1 MARIG
6 RYEIE
11 SEIGRG
17 AMGIVYLAQDPRL
30 RRPVAVKTYSLPEGL
45 GAEQVRE
52 YQHRFLREAQ
62 AAAGLS
68 HPGIVTI
75 YDADEDPDLGLPF
88 IAMEYVP
95 GPSLRQ
101 LLEKGGRLDPR
112 WVFRMA
118 GTLAD
123 ALQVAHQAGIIHR
136 DIKPANI
143 LLRAPDGRA
152 KIADFGVARLSASEL
167 TRSGAS
173 LGSPAYMSPEQ
184 FRGGN
189 LDGRSDLFS
198 LAVILYEVLC
208 GQRPF
213 TGDDLPAL
221 AYAIAHEQAVPI
233 TRRVRGL
240 PPALEEFFDRALA
253 KDPAD
258 RFADGDSFRRAFE
271 GAWREEAAASA
282 EATRL
287 PAEPDGEATAIDPA
301 GEPEDAAPADAP
313 PARRWRGR
321 LLEVKFA
328 AAAILFIAVAAVS
341 GYFWLIR
348 PAHLRLDARSS
359 LASGRLSLLVDG
371 EEVYSRDLAAPAGG
385 NLLTRVL
392 RRDQETFQ
400 SWIRVPPGR
409 HELAAQVTALGEAPG
424 QRNSIVV
431 DLRAGETR
439 TLRMVAGRTFGS
451 PVSLRMD

>member
-17 AMGIVYLAQDPRL
+17 AMGVVYLAQDPRL
-30 RRPVAVKTYSLPEGL
+30 RRRVAVKTYTLPEGL

-52 YQHRFLREAQ
+52 YQQRFLREAQ

-75 YDADEDPDLGLPF
+75 YDADEDPELGLPF

-118 GTLAD
+118 QILAD
-123 ALQVAHQAGIIHR
+123 ALQVAHLAGIIHR

-143 LLRAPDGRA
+143 LLRAPDGLA

-189 LDGRSDLFS
+189 VDGRSDLFS
-198 LAVILYEVLC
+198 LAVILYEALC
-208 GQRPF
+208 GRRPF

-240 PPALEEFFDRALA
+240 PPALEQFFDRAMA
-253 KDPAD
+253 KDPED
-258 RFADGDSFRRAFE
+258 RFPDGDTFRRAFE
-271 GAWREEAAASA
+271 GAGSEEDAPAQ
-282 EATRL
+282 ATRPAGGDEGDATAVDA
-287 PAEPDGEATAIDPA
+287 PAEPAAAEEAET
-301 GEPEDAAPADAP
+301 P
-313 PARRWRGR
+313 PPRRRRGR
-321 LLEVKFA
+321 FLEVKFA
-328 AAAILFIAVAAVS
+328 SAAILFIAVAAVS
-341 GYFWLIR
+341 GYFWLVR
-348 PAHLRLDARSS
+348 PAHLKLDARSS
-359 LASGRLSLLVDG
+359 LSSGRLSLLVDG
-371 EEVYSRDLAAPAGG
+371 HEVYSRDLAAPARG
-385 NLLTRVL
+385 NVFTRVL

-409 HELAAQVTALGEAPG
+409 HELAAQVTAQGETPG

-451 PVSLRMD
+451 PVSLKMD